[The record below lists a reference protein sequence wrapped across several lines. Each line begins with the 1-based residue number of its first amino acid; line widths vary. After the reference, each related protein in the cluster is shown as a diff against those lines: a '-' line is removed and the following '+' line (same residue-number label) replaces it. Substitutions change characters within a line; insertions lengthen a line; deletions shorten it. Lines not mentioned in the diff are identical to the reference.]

1 MTKKLI
7 ALLLCLT
14 ALCSAVLPASALGND
29 HLVPDSSTRKMTR
42 QECWNWTYEALGFV
56 FHEILARHGFIF
68 DPNGSYGWYFTA
80 QSWYHSIASK
90 NNQDVYASLS
100 RLEWDNINLVKSVR
114 AEMKSKGTTNPSGKK
129 ASQRSGYRP
138 SSYTE
143 PTLYDNSFRQIRVN
157 GNLKL
162 AVYSAPNTF
171 SWRGANG
178 KAMCNTNGAVYAAGR
193 VGAWVLIAYYLN
205 HGTNQGGWRVGYVR
219 YDELTGLMD
228 AIPTLEFLNRTVM
241 IQTRCQLTDDPL
253 GIETPITT
261 LRAGTD
267 VTLLTPYDNGRGVS
281 YAYIE
286 TVYNGQ
292 TVRGFVPYEA
302 VYDPG
307 AK

>member
-1 MTKKLI
+1 MKTR
-7 ALLLCLT
+7 LT
-14 ALCSAVLPASALGND
+14 AVMLILAMLFAFPAQALGND
-29 HLVPDSSTRKMTR
+29 VLVPDSSSRRMTNS
-42 QECWNWTYEALGFV
+42 ECWTWSYEALGFV

-68 DPNGSYGWYFTA
+68 DMNGDYGWYFTS
-80 QSWYHSIASK
+80 QSWYHSIASR
-90 NNQDVYASLS
+90 NNQDVYDALNST
-100 RLEWDNINLVKSVR
+100 EWYNVNLIKGVR
-114 AEMKSKGTTNPSGKK
+114 ADMRSMGTTNPSGKAAPQK
-129 ASQRSGYRP
+129 TGYYQHT
-138 SSYTE
+138 YTE
-143 PTLYDNSFRQIRVN
+143 PRLTSSGFSQIRVN
-157 GNLKL
+157 GNLRL
-162 AVYSAPNTF
+162 AVYSAPSTA